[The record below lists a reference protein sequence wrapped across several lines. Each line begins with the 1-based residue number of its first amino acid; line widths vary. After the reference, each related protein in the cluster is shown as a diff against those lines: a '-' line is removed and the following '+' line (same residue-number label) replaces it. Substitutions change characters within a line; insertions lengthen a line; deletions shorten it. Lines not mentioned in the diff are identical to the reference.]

1 MERMDAILHFDLP
14 LHKRV
19 IDALDLRNRPNS
31 SGILPLYDRI
41 WSYTILLK
49 EWRLFSGTSCLRL
62 DTAES
67 VELRIAVHDAYRLSI
82 LLLRPIG
89 QLLVSRHLLHSK
101 IWSSEQP
108 QYQFRHEES
117 PSFSYDFDS
126 FYYDTRHP
134 GVCNFYLEIHL
145 RDLLEHKGVAV
156 PHVSRHVYCLCWND
170 RGHPFSPY
178 LAAEIWSRGPE
189 DGR

>member
-31 SGILPLYDRI
+31 GGILPLYDRI

-67 VELRIAVHDAYRLSI
+67 VELRIAVHDAY
-82 LLLRPIG
+82 
-89 QLLVSRHLLHSK
+89 
-101 IWSSEQP
+101 
-108 QYQFRHEES
+108 
-117 PSFSYDFDS
+117 
-126 FYYDTRHP
+126 
-134 GVCNFYLEIHL
+134 
-145 RDLLEHKGVAV
+145 
-156 PHVSRHVYCLCWND
+156 
-170 RGHPFSPY
+170 
-178 LAAEIWSRGPE
+178 
-189 DGR
+189 